1 MYLYNIIQLTLKDKL
16 IFFLVLFRVVRSN
29 KDPVKLESQIKKKN
43 FFSLILHRQNMP
55 VFCGLYLY

>member
-29 KDPVKLESQIKKKN
+29 KDPVKLESQIKKKI